1 MSIIAEKF
9 WNKPLLNFRIMK
21 INRPSVEV
29 LRKINYNKKE
39 ERGGIKMEKQTLG
52 QKIAKLRK
60 EKNMTQLELA
70 NILNITDKAVSKWE
84 RDISC
89 PDINTFPK
97 LAETLGVS
105 VDELLKTNISGKEKH
120 EENNT
125 FDMVLKAVP
134 LAMSVAVI
142 ILTFVDRLYW
152 EDTATLLGIAVLA
165 FSIKN
170 FREK

>member
-1 MSIIAEKF
+1 
-9 WNKPLLNFRIMK
+9 
-21 INRPSVEV
+21 
-29 LRKINYNKKE
+29 
-39 ERGGIKMEKQTLG
+39 MEKQTLG
-52 QKIAKLRK
+52 QKISELRK
-60 EKNMTQLELA
+60 AKNMTQLELA
-70 NILNITDKAVSKWE
+70 NMLNITDKAVSKWE

-97 LAETLGVS
+97 LAEILGVS
-105 VDELLKTNISGKEKH
+105 VDELLRANVSGKESSEKKD
-120 EENNT
+120 T

-142 ILTFVDRLYW
+142 ILTLVDQLYW
-152 EDTATLLGIAVLA
+152 EDAATLLGIAVLA